1 MQIKNDLLY
10 VMLKSES
17 GIKIIEEISQI
28 CKNSVQVSRFKLKLG
43 VILAHFKEHNA
54 QFKLC

>member
-28 CKNSVQVSRFKLKLG
+28 CKNSVQVSRLKLKLG
-43 VILAHFKEHNA
+43 VIIAHFKEHNA